1 MTVKNDTREFKPRRR
16 GPGGHGPMG
25 AMMGGEK
32 AKDFKGSFQ
41 KLLAYIGRYKFA
53 VLVVMLFAAASTVFN
68 VLGPKVMGR
77 ATTELAEG
85 LMRKIGGT
93 GGIDFDKILQILLI
107 TLGLYAAS
115 SVFTFVQGFIMS
127 GITQKICYRMRR
139 EISEKI
145 NRMPMKYFES
155 RTYGE
160 VLSRITNDVDT
171 LGQGLNQSITQI
183 ITSTATLIG
192 VLVMML
198 SISPLMTLIALVILP
213 ISAILMSVVVKYSQK
228 HFRTQQKYLG
238 NINGQVEE
246 TFAGHLVIKAFNK
259 EDETITVFDETNDV
273 LYESAWKSQFLS
285 GLMHPLMMFVGN
297 MGYAGVAISG
307 GLLAIK
313 GTIGIGDI
321 QAFIQYVKNFT
332 QPIQQI
338 AQVINQVQ
346 SMTAASERVFEFL
359 AEEEEEQTVEN
370 PVQLKDPQGAVRFD
384 HVRFGYDPQQII
396 IKDFSADVKPGQKIA
411 IVGPTG
417 AGKTTIVKL
426 LMRFYDVQEGSIF
439 LDGHDIRG
447 FNRHNLRDY
456 FGMVLQDTWLFKGTI
471 MENIRYGRLDAT
483 DEEVIAAAKAAHAD
497 HFIRTLP
504 GGYEMELNEDASNV
518 SQGQKQLLTIARA
531 ILADNRVLILDEATS
546 SVDTRTEERIQSAM
560 DNLMEGR
567 TSFIIAHRL
576 STIRN
581 ADLILVMKEGD
592 IIEQGNHDQLLAA
605 GGFYAD
611 LYNSQ
616 FEELG

>member
-1 MTVKNDTREFKPRRR
+1 MSEQKQFRPGRR
-16 GPGGHGPMG
+16 GPMGGMI
-25 AMMGGEK
+25 GGEK
-32 AKDFKGSFQ
+32 AKDFKGSFK

-53 VLVVMLFAAASTVFN
+53 VLVVVIFAAASTVFN
-68 VLGPKVMGR
+68 VMGPKVMGR

-85 LMRKIGGT
+85 LMRKINGI
-93 GGIDFDKILQILLI
+93 GGIDFDKILQILLL
-107 TLGLYAAS
+107 TLGLYAVS
-115 SVFTFVQGFIMS
+115 SAFTFLQGWIMT
-127 GITQKICYRMRR
+127 GVTQKICYRMRK

-183 ITSTATLIG
+183 ITSTATIIG

-213 ISAILMSVVVKYSQK
+213 LSAILMSIVIRFSQK
-228 HFRTQQKYLG
+228 YFRTQQKYLG

-259 EDETITVFDETNDV
+259 EEETIADFGETNKV

-285 GLMHPLMMFVGN
+285 GLMQPLMMFVGN

-307 GLLAIK
+307 GLLAIR

-321 QAFIQYVKNFT
+321 QAFIQYIKNFT
-332 QPIQQI
+332 QPMQQI

-359 AEEEEEQTVEN
+359 GEEEEEQTVPN
-370 PVQLKDPQGAVRFD
+370 PVRLENPQGAVKFD
-384 HVRFGYDPQQII
+384 HVRFGYDADQVI

-426 LMRFYDVQEGSIF
+426 LMRFYDVQEGTIT
-439 LDGHDIRG
+439 LDGHDIRD
-447 FNRHNLRDY
+447 FN
-456 FGMVLQDTWLFKGTI
+456 MT
-471 MENIRYGRLDAT
+471 
-483 DEEVIAAAKAAHAD
+483 
-497 HFIRTLP
+497 
-504 GGYEMELNEDASNV
+504 
-518 SQGQKQLLTIARA
+518 
-531 ILADNRVLILDEATS
+531 
-546 SVDTRTEERIQSAM
+546 
-560 DNLMEGR
+560 
-567 TSFIIAHRL
+567 
-576 STIRN
+576 
-581 ADLILVMKEGD
+581 
-592 IIEQGNHDQLLAA
+592 
-605 GGFYAD
+605 
-611 LYNSQ
+611 
-616 FEELG
+616 